1 MSEIVTIENI
11 PETIPG
17 TMIEIYDALL
27 QMMENVKNK
36 YTCPVDMNSPNFS
49 SNLKLVVE
57 FDDLIH
63 EMGMS
68 KQEYIQSPDIDQ
80 MSKITDIINRY
91 KNILIRIKGENEG
104 CIESYM

>member
-1 MSEIVTIENI
+1 MSEIVAIENI
-11 PETIPG
+11 PETIPD
-17 TMIEIYDALL
+17 TVIEIYDALL

-36 YTCPVDMNSPNFS
+36 YTCPVDMNSPNFT

-80 MSKITDIINRY
+80 ISKITDILNRY
-91 KNILIRIKGENEG
+91 KNVVCSLRKTNETE
-104 CIESYM
+104 IVIS